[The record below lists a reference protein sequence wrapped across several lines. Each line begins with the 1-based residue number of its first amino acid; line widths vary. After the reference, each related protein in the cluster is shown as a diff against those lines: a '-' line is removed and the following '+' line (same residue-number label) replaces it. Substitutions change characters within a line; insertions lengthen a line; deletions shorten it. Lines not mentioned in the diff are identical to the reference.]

1 MRHADDPTDARIRT
15 HGRVATALALLG
27 DRQLGELLDA
37 AGDSGPVTAG
47 IGGRAGAVEVD
58 GTRVF
63 VKRVPLTDLELE
75 PAHVRSTANLFELP
89 GFYQY
94 GIGSTGFGAWRELA
108 AHILTTHWV
117 LDGAYE
123 GFPLMHHWRVLPD
136 TPPAGFM
143 DEFGGVDGAVAHWD
157 GHPAVR
163 RRLEALAGASHSL
176 VLFLEHLPHT
186 LADWLHDH
194 PDRTGA
200 PQLWAAEELARGTRF
215 MNERGF
221 LHFDAHFR
229 NVLTDGRLIA
239 FADFGLALG
248 ERFDLTP
255 AERRFLAD
263 HRGYDRHYT
272 AAHLLQ
278 HHLLDRYRGERER
291 TDFLRAWLAGHRPA
305 TVPGPAAALL
315 DRHAP
320 MAVALDGFHRRL
332 LRESKLTPYP
342 RAELE
347 QAATDRRAVRP

>member
-1 MRHADDPTDARIRT
+1 MCRTEDPTGARIAV

-27 DRQLGELLDA
+27 DRQLRELLDTE
-37 AGDSGPVTAG
+37 GESTGSG
-47 IGGRAGAVEVD
+47 IGGRAGAVEID

-75 PAHVRSTANLFELP
+75 PDHVRSTANLFELP

-108 AHILTTHWV
+108 AHALTTHWV
-117 LDGAYE
+117 LGRAHH

-136 TPPAGFM
+136 TPPTGFL
-143 DEFGGVDGAVAHWD
+143 DEFGGLDGAVAHWD

-200 PQLWAAEELARGTRF
+200 PHLWAAGELAHGARF
-215 MNERGF
+215 MDGRGF
-221 LHFDAHFR
+221 LHFDAHFK
-229 NVLTDGRLIA
+229 NVLTDGHRIA
-239 FADFGLALG
+239 FADFGLALDG
-248 ERFDLTP
+248 RFDLTP
-255 AERRFLAD
+255 AERRFHAD

-272 AAHLLQ
+272 AAHLLR
-278 HHLLDRYRGERER
+278 HHLLDRYRGDTPR
-291 TDFLRAWLAGHRPA
+291 TDFLHAWLDGHRPA
-305 TVPGPAAALL
+305 AVPAPAAALL
-315 DRHAP
+315 DRHART
-320 MAVALDGFHRRL
+320 AVVLDEFHRRL
-332 LRESKLTPYP
+332 LTESRLTPYP
-342 RAELE
+342 QAELE
-347 QAATDRRAVRP
+347 RALHG